1 MKMAEMVLPGVYI
14 EERPEA
20 LIVAGPITVG
30 NIGIVGT
37 ARRGPFG
44 EVRILSS
51 LADAIEAFGTY
62 DDFKNP
68 EKPENELTLVRA
80 LELAYA
86 NGASTV
92 YAVRVSRTTIG
103 DSSNADDFIGPWNL
117 NTTAAKA
124 TFKLMGEPTKDEQ
137 GNTVLARLAA
147 VLKARTHGTWGNEI
161 GINVF
166 HADVDSLMVNEKYI
180 CTGSTSIILKRQHIK
195 EDPRNR
201 IVILKIKN
209 GQTEVFNTVYQGTP
223 KTGEVKIDLASRVLT
238 FATNEDPEE
247 KDELYATYVIGKEN
261 SVNVTLR
268 YGGITETYT
277 VPDGNRLAD
286 LVNDEVSGSSLVTC
300 SSEKDL
306 NGLDLLVLPT
316 TEGYPNDTTF
326 LKFGK
331 RIGDQAGNDGA
342 DADASHYNLGLQQL
356 LNEDCHIIIA
366 AGQEIMAVGD
376 KLKSHVESASTDK
389 IKRDRIAVVG
399 SKKNATF
406 EDISA
411 GGNSM
416 DSDRVIMV
424 GPGIITTD
432 AASGKNVT
440 VPGAYAAAAI
450 AGMLSSRS
458 PHVSLTN
465 KTVSAAGLETKLNPG
480 QLEQLIKSRVMALEA
495 RQGVRI
501 VKAITTS
508 TNTAWQQI
516 TTRRITDYAKYGV
529 RSACNPYIGLLNND
543 RVRKAL
549 KGSING
555 FLAGMVDDEMLKSY
569 QLDVTATREEE
580 IRGIAKVTMTLQPT
594 FSIDY
599 IKVIMY
605 LG

>member
-1 MKMAEMVLPGVYI
+1 MAEMVLPGVYI

-37 ARRGPFG
+37 ARRGPLG
-44 EVRILSS
+44 EVKILSS
-51 LADAIEAFGTY
+51 LGDAMEIFGTS

-68 EKPENELTLVRA
+68 ETPGNELTLVRA

-92 YAVRVSRTTIG
+92 YAVRVS
-103 DSSNADDFIGPWNL
+103 NA
-117 NTTAAKA
+117 ASVAKA
-124 TFKLMGEPTKDEQ
+124 TFHVMGAQTTDPAT
-137 GNTVLARLAA
+137 NVVTVHLAA
-147 VLKARTHGTWGNEI
+147 LLEARTHGTWGNDI
-161 GINVF
+161 GINVSN
-166 HADVDSLMVNEKYI
+166 ADEDSLIVDEKYI
-180 CTGSTSIILKRQHIK
+180 GSTSKLKRQHIK

-201 IVILKIKN
+201 IVILKN
-209 GQTEVFNTVYQGTP
+209 STGQTKILNTVYDGTP
-223 KTGEVKIDLASRVLT
+223 KTGEVTITPSSGALA
-238 FATNEDPEE
+238 FANHEGPEAT
-247 KDELYATYVIGKEN
+247 DTLYATYVIDKQN
-261 SVNVTLR
+261 SVKVTLR

-277 VPDGNRLAD
+277 VPDGKQLVD
-286 LVNDEVSGSSLVTC
+286 LVNDEDSGSSLVTG
-300 SSEKDL
+300 SSEKDPAT
-306 NGLDLLVLPT
+306 GEYILVLPT
-316 TEGYPNDTTF
+316 TDGYPNDTTF

-331 RIGDQAGNDGA
+331 LPGDLPGDNGAVAGANEYD
-342 DADASHYNLGLQQL
+342 LGLQQL
-356 LNEDCHIIIA
+356 LNEECHIIIA
-366 AGQEIMAVGD
+366 AGQDVGTIGN

-389 IKRDRIAVVG
+389 IKHDRIAVVG
-399 SKKNATF
+399 SKKNAKF

-411 GGNSM
+411 GGNSI

-432 AASGKNVT
+432 SASGKNVT
-440 VPGAYAAAAI
+440 LPGAYASAAI

-465 KTVSAAGLETKLNPG
+465 KTVSAAGLEIKLNPG
-480 QLEQLIKSRVMALEA
+480 QLEQLIKSRVLALES
-495 RQGVRI
+495 RQGLRI
-501 VKAITTS
+501 VKAITSS

-529 RSACNPYIGLLNND
+529 RSACDPYIGLLNND
-543 RVRKAL
+543 RVRRAL

-555 FLAGMVDDEMLKSY
+555 FLTAMVDDEMLIGY

-599 IKVIMY
+599 IKVVMY